1 MKCLSVYENG
11 INSRENKMD
20 RTSVFPLK
28 NLDIPLR
35 VLAAVIGGWAA
46 SWSFV
51 AFATAGLA
59 ALGSEFHDA
68 ETASLMLGVLL
79 FGGIVMWAFAAR
91 STLRVWAVLLGGSLL
106 FNLIALQLQRMIL
119 S

>member
-1 MKCLSVYENG
+1 MKCLAAYENG

-28 NLDIPLR
+28 SLGIPLR
-35 VLAAVIGGWAA
+35 VLAAVIGGWAF
-46 SWSFV
+46 SWSFA
-51 AFATAGLA
+51 AFGTASLA

-68 ETASLMLGVLL
+68 ETASMMLGVLI
-79 FGGIVMWAFAAR
+79 FAGIVMWVFAAR
-91 STLRVWAVLLGGSLL
+91 SQLRVWAVLLGGSLL